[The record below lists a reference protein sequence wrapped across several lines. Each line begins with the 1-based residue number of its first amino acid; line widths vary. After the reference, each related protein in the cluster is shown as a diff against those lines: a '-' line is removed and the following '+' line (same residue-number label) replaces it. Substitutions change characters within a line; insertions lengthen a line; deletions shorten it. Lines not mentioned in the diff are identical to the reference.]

1 MGVVVDGRWVSG
13 FRACL
18 FYLPTK
24 QHICQQTNQTADESE
39 EEEDEEE
46 PVLKFED
53 EPLEATEVVLMPDG
67 SEGVVEG
74 IRRGNVVVRCLLL
87 FLL

>member
-1 MGVVVDGRWVSG
+1 MDGRWVSG
-13 FRACL
+13 F
-18 FYLPTK
+18 FSFLPTYPSK
-24 QHICQQTNQTADESE
+24 QTHINKPTKTADESE

-74 IRRGNVVVRCLLL
+74 IRRGNVVVRGL
-87 FLL
+87 FCCC

>member
-1 MGVVVDGRWVSG
+1 MDGRWVSG

-18 FYLPTK
+18 PIKTNACK
-24 QHICQQTNQTADESE
+24 QTNKTADDSE

-74 IRRGNVVVRCLLL
+74 IRRGNVVVRWL
-87 FLL
+87 FWCC